1 VKKGIAGTMQRTLWK
16 ATGLLL
22 VLGGC
27 AALLVLFYGDR
38 NAVSAAKASAG
49 APYTQWRA
57 YGGSAADAQY
67 SALKQINKSNVK
79 QVKQVWF
86 ASAGGNGYRYGSNPI
101 IVDNVIYL
109 IGKNDD
115 IEARNAVTGQLIWAH
130 DNNHPRSMSN
140 RGVTYW
146 ESKDRSDRRIL
157 YTVSNMLTAID
168 ARTGKTIDSFGDHGL
183 VDLRV
188 GLGRDPKTVREIES
202 PTPGKIFDDLILLGS
217 ATGEGYDSPPGD
229 LRAYNVITGKKVW
242 QFHTVPH
249 PGEYGY
255 DTWPKDAWKYVGG
268 TNTWGEI
275 SIDRKRGIAYF
286 PLGAPTYDYY
296 GADRHGANLF
306 ADCLLALDARTGKYL
321 WHFQDVHHDLWD
333 YDLSAGPKLLT
344 INHDGKK
351 VDVVAEAG
359 KNGFVYVLNRVT
371 GKPIWPIVER
381 SVPQSTMPGEQSWPT
396 QPFPTVIRPF
406 VRQKFTANDVNP
418 YIPNPE
424 REALRQEIAAARKG
438 LFMPPDLKP
447 TVEMPGDLGGA
458 DWGSTA
464 IDPTTGTFYVLSN
477 SSTTMIQ
484 LRQRS
489 AQMQMSGPPA
499 TQGQVVYIQNCLMCH
514 TVSLKGQPPNIP
526 SLVGIVGRLGA
537 QRVKETVQD
546 GSGQMPSFPK
556 LTDEDLSH
564 LIAYLTDP
572 ASGHVPARLVTYLMH
587 PPVQPPNLNPGAVRY
602 SSGYNNITSSGG
614 LPAIGPPWSTLT
626 AYDLNTGKIKWQV
639 PFGGVTNLEEKGI
652 TNTGSYYPRGG
663 VVVTAGGLIFGG
675 SLSDNT
681 FRAYDKD
688 TGKVLWQVKLP
699 AGPEGIPAVYEIAG
713 KEYVVMSARP
723 QFSGMPREGRAPGG
737 ARPVPREGGAP
748 GGMRRGFGGPNSEPS
763 GPVTQGYYAFA
774 LPQ

>member
-1 VKKGIAGTMQRTLWK
+1 MAEQRTLWNVG
-16 ATGLLL
+16 GLLL

-27 AALLVLFYGDR
+27 AAFVVLLCGDR
-38 NAVSAAKASAG
+38 DTVSAARASAG
-49 APYTQWRA
+49 APYTQWQA

-67 SALKQINKSNVK
+67 SALKQIDKSNVK
-79 QVKQVWF
+79 QLKQVWF
-86 ASAGGNGYRYGSNPI
+86 SPAGGNGYRYGSNPV
-101 IVDNVIYL
+101 IVDNVMYV

-115 IEARNAVTGQLIWAH
+115 IEALNAATGQLIWAH
-130 DNNHPRSMSN
+130 DNGHPRSMSN

-157 YTVSNMLTAID
+157 YTVNNMLTAID
-168 ARTGKTIDSFGDHGL
+168 ARTGKTIESFGDHGL

-188 GLGRDPKTVREIES
+188 GLGRDPKTVRQIES
-202 PTPGKIFDDLILLGS
+202 PTPGQIFDNLLLLGS

-229 LRAYNVITGKKVW
+229 LRAYDVITGKKVW

-255 DTWPKDAWKYVGG
+255 DTWPKNAWKYVGG

-275 SIDRKRGIAYF
+275 SIDKKRGIAYF

-381 SVPQSTMPGEQSWPT
+381 PVPQSTMPGEQSWPT
-396 QPFPTVIRPF
+396 QPYPTVIPPF
-406 VRQKFTANDVNP
+406 VRQEFTAKDVNP
-418 YIPNPE
+418 YIPEPE
-424 REALRQEIAAARKG
+424 RDAIRKEIAAARKG

-464 IDPTTGTFYVLSN
+464 IDPTTSTFYVLSN

-484 LRQRS
+484 LKPKS
-489 AQMQMSGPPA
+489 PQMQIKGTPA

-537 QRVKETVQD
+537 QRVQATVQN
-546 GSGQMPSFPK
+546 GSGQMPAFPK

-572 ASGHVPARLVTYLMH
+572 ASGKVPARFLTYLEH
-587 PPVQPPNLNPGAVRY
+587 PPVQPPSLNPGATRY
-602 SSGYNNITSSGG
+602 WSGYNNISSSGG
-614 LPAIGPPWSTLT
+614 LPAVGPPWSTLT
-626 AYDLNTGKIKWQV
+626 AYNLNTGKISWQI
-639 PFGGVTNLEEKGI
+639 PFGGVTDLEAKGI

-699 AGPEGIPAVYEIAG
+699 VGPEGIPAVYEIAG
-713 KEYVVMSARP
+713 REYVVISARP
-723 QFSGMPREGRAPGG
+723 QFSAMR
-737 ARPVPREGGAP
+737 REGGAP
-748 GGMRRGFGGPNSEPS
+748 GGMGGGFGGFNREPS

>member
-1 VKKGIAGTMQRTLWK
+1 MQRTLWK
-16 ATGLLL
+16 AAGLLL
-22 VLGGC
+22 VTGGG
-27 AALLVLFYGDR
+27 AAFLMLVGADG

-49 APYTQWRA
+49 APYTQWSV

-67 SALKQINKSNVK
+67 SALKEINQSNVK
-79 QVKQVWF
+79 ELKQVWF
-86 ASAGGNGYRYGSNPI
+86 APAGGNGYRYGSNPI
-101 IVDNVIYL
+101 IVDNVMYV

-115 IEARNAVTGQLIWAH
+115 IEALNAATGQLIWAH

-157 YTVSNMLTAID
+157 YTVNNMLTAID
-168 ARTGKTIDSFGDHGL
+168 ARTGKTIDSFGDHGF

-188 GLGRDPKTVREIES
+188 GLGRDPKTVRQIES
-202 PTPGKIFDDLILLGS
+202 PTPGKIFDNLLLLGS

-229 LRAYNVITGKKVW
+229 LRAYDVITGKKVW

-255 DTWPKDAWKYVGG
+255 DTWPKDAWKYAGG

-275 SIDRKRGIAYF
+275 SIDQKRGIAYF

-381 SVPQSTMPGEQSWPT
+381 PVPQSTMPGEQSWPT
-396 QPFPTVIRPF
+396 QPFPTVLKPF
-406 VRQKFTANDVNP
+406 VRQEFTANDVNP
-418 YIPNPE
+418 YIPEPE
-424 REALRQEIAAARKG
+424 RETLRKEIAAARKG
-438 LFMPPDLKP
+438 LFMPPDVKP

-464 IDPTTGTFYVLSN
+464 IDPATGTFYVLSN

-484 LRQRS
+484 LRQKS
-489 AQMQMSGPPA
+489 PQMQISGPPA
-499 TQGQVVYIQNCLMCH
+499 TQGQVIYIQNCLMCH

-526 SLVGIVGRLGA
+526 SLVGIVGQLGA
-537 QRVKETVQD
+537 QRVKETVQN

-556 LTDEDLSH
+556 LTDEDLDH
-564 LIAYLTDP
+564 LVAYLTDP
-572 ASGHVPARLVTYLMH
+572 ASGHVPARMMTFLMH
-587 PPVQPPNLNPGAVRY
+587 PPAQAPNLNPGAVRY
-602 SSGYNNITSSGG
+602 WSGYNNISSSGG
-614 LPAIGPPWSTLT
+614 VPAVGPPWSTLT
-626 AYDLNTGKIKWQV
+626 AYDLNTGKIKWQI
-639 PFGGVTNLEEKGI
+639 PFGGVTDLEEKGI

-699 AGPEGIPAVYEIAG
+699 AGPEGIPAVYEVAG
-713 KEYVVMSARP
+713 REYIVMSARP
-723 QFSGMPREGRAPGG
+723 QFSAMM
-737 ARPVPREGGAP
+737 REGG
-748 GGMRRGFGGPNSEPS
+748 GMGREGMARGFGGPNREPA
-763 GPVTQGYYAFA
+763 GPVTQGYYVFA
-774 LPQ
+774 LPK